1 MDEQILANS
10 RVYAMNGN
18 ISGLKEIYSTLPS
31 YICREYL
38 FKQVFLSA
46 CIHSQKEITQWLLE
60 LYGEMDP
67 VSKIGLKHVFTFA
80 KYIIKNREFKS
91 WYITKTQ

>member
-1 MDEQILANS
+1 MDKQILVES
-10 RVYAMNGN
+10 RRCVKNGD
-18 ISGLKEIYSTLPS
+18 IHSLKEIYSTLPS
-31 YICREYL
+31 YIPREYL
-38 FKQVFLSA
+38 FKHVFLCA
-46 CIHSQKEITQWLLE
+46 CTHSQKEITKWILN
-60 LYGEMDP
+60 LYKEMDP